1 MVEIVARNAPAT
13 DLMVQA
19 VAVAVAVAK
28 MAYVVAVNLLATDD
42 AVVEEDVLVA
52 AFVN

>member
-13 DLMVQA
+13 DLMVQ
-19 VAVAVAVAK
+19 AVAVAVAK